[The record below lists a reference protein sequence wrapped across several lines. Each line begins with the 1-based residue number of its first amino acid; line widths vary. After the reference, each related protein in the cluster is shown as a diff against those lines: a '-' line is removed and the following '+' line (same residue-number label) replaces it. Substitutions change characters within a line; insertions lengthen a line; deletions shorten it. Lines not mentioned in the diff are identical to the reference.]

1 MKKSDFRC
9 TWQRITTSVLI
20 SLKSYGLMGV
30 CGGVVAIKSLENRD
44 PISSE
49 LWTNCIEM
57 LRKFTSTWAI
67 LLFCGFPPW
76 SCGNFTSKNFGKIGK
91 ILKSFLIY
99 FYLIWQIYF
108 LLSFLIIKMI
118 QKVILYFVYFY
129 SKNQSMLNLNL
140 TNYIFRIIDLE
151 FKVLF
156 FIYHIIYHIIIIYIL
171 YIYQ

>member
-1 MKKSDFRC
+1 
-9 TWQRITTSVLI
+9 
-20 SLKSYGLMGV
+20 
-30 CGGVVAIKSLENRD
+30 
-44 PISSE
+44 
-49 LWTNCIEM
+49 M

-67 LLFCGFPPW
+67 LLFYGFPPW